1 MAKQEISDKRVEY
14 RYKQEKIKNLK
25 TEFKQVVGE
34 IEHKKKILEFMSEE
48 WTTMPKDVNRNQ
60 YLKRINGL
68 IKDLKGQNGSIR
80 GILEEI
86 KGVREGTITLVKQI
100 QIVDNEVEEAV
111 FKETKD
117 KLVKE
122 IYDEIQN
129 LKGMFDTICTNEQE

>member
-34 IEHKKKILEFMSEE
+34 IEHKKKIAEFMAEE

-68 IKDLKGQNGSIR
+68 IKDLKGQNGEIR
-80 GILEEI
+80 GILDEI

-100 QIVDNEVEEAV
+100 QTVDNEVEERV
-111 FKETKD
+111 FTETKD